1 MEEIKNEKISIS
13 TSSYSAELCSVKNV
27 VTGEELM
34 WQADPKYWGR
44 HCPMLFPTVG
54 AVWEGRYLHRGVW
67 RNMPKHGFMQQR
79 EFELREQTADSVTY
93 FAHDNHD
100 TRLIYP
106 FEFELEQKFR
116 LEGSVVHVEW
126 TVRSE
131 GSDDMPFQIGGH
143 PSFFFRGWKPGQDV
157 KGYLQFD
164 IPSPESATVGCEGC
178 LGAERYRLNAP
189 DGVMEVHDA
198 DFQVDSII
206 IDHSQVHSIT
216 LMDTERRPV
225 VRVSSQAPVFL
236 VWSPYGIEA
245 PFVCL
250 EPWYGLCDAEGYNGE
265 FIDRPYTNIAPAG
278 GEWKG
283 GYDIEVL

>member
-1 MEEIKNEKISIS
+1 M
-13 TSSYSAELCSVKNV
+13 
-27 VTGEELM
+27 
-34 WQADPKYWGR
+34 
-44 HCPMLFPTVG
+44 
-54 AVWEGRYLHRGVW
+54 
-67 RNMPKHGFMQQR
+67 
-79 EFELREQTADSVTY
+79 
-93 FAHDNHD
+93 
-100 TRLIYP
+100 
-106 FEFELEQKFR
+106 
-116 LEGSVVHVEW
+116 
-126 TVRSE
+126 
-131 GSDDMPFQIGGH
+131 
-143 PSFFFRGWKPGQDV
+143 
-157 KGYLQFD
+157 
-164 IPSPESATVGCEGC
+164 GCEGC

-189 DGVMEVHDA
+189 EGVMEVHDA